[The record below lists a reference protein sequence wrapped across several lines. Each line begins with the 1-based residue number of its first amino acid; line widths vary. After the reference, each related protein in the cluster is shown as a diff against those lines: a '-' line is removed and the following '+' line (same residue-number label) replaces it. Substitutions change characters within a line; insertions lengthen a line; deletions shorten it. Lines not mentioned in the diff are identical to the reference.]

1 MVLCPLCRR
10 PLQALGEESTFPEP
24 PLPEAPAARPP
35 VITDPWGH
43 FSNPWARPIRVRA
56 LAPRG
61 SRRDLRGARD
71 LWDPHASGSSAA
83 SDSRAPHFS
92 APSADSTTPQSGYV
106 VLRNGSRESQL
117 GIHWRSWGGGA
128 GSSSGLWLALASSDR
143 ARCAVAAH
151 SQRRRGEAVVG
162 QLRPPGITASPLLN
176 TSSAKRGRCSV
187 CLAALLG
194 FGTMGNYISSH
205 LYTYIYV

>member
-1 MVLCPLCRR
+1 MVRMMCRHDVCRTCLVGLMTTGMVHCPLCRR
-10 PLQALGEESTFPEP
+10 PLQVLGGESTLPEP

-35 VITDPWGH
+35 VIRDPWEH
-43 FSNPWARPIRVRA
+43 FSNPWAIPIRVRA

-83 SDSRAPHFS
+83 SDSRAPHSS

-117 GIHWRSWGGGA
+117 GIHWCSWRVLEARLGW
-128 GSSSGLWLALASSDR
+128 GSL
-143 ARCAVAAH
+143 
-151 SQRRRGEAVVG
+151 RGRMTELGV
-162 QLRPPGITASPLLN
+162 QLRRIHSDDEGMQWWTSFCRPGSPP
-176 TSSAKRGRCSV
+176 RH
-187 CLAALLG
+187 
-194 FGTMGNYISSH
+194 F
-205 LYTYIYV
+205 